1 MVLEATAHL
10 EPALPVESLVYISSI
25 YCPPCLRAAVN
36 LVCDW
41 SLPRL
46 WGTAGASRGLQLNK
60 PPSPREAQLPH
71 LKEQELLRSDGMGL
85 MHR

>member
-1 MVLEATAHL
+1 MVLVAAAHL

-25 YCPPCLRAAVN
+25 YCPPCLRAA
-36 LVCDW
+36 LHPVCDW
-41 SLPRL
+41 SLARL
-46 WGTAGASRGLQLNK
+46 CGTAGASRRLQLNK

-71 LKEQELLRSDGMGL
+71 LKEQELLRSDGVGL